1 MSSALTQSKCFA
13 QLEPSYIP
21 SLKGSLHDFWKKS
34 TIQKNYE
41 IRVKYRPTLIS
52 NIQFKIIFP
61 NTTTQLKSFAL

>member
-41 IRVKYRPTLIS
+41 IHVKYMLIS